1 MENIKLSILVPIYNT
16 EKYVERCVVSLM
28 EQTLEEIEFIFVDD
42 CSTDKSLD
50 ILQSVLAKYPLR
62 QGQVQV
68 LRHSFNRGSS
78 AARNTALEVAK
89 GEFITFADSDDWLE
103 PHGAEE
109 IYSFAK
115 RNRLDIAYS
124 RFYKDFSDGN
134 QSITKYVKC
143 DACEEAIRHI
153 ILGHFN
159 YVVWNKIYRRD
170 FLNKCDVRFLEG
182 FSNGEDIG
190 FNIKLIALTHS
201 IAEYDGAPYYHYSDQ
216 VPGSYT
222 SESRRSP
229 LKNVPSVV
237 ANVNSAI
244 AFLKSH
250 GLYEKYEK
258 ELTQVKINTRNLY
271 LNTDKDCLKA
281 WLHTYPETNS
291 EMFKQVRL
299 TRSKVYGL
307 SFWLL
312 TKGWLTQ
319 HILYEKSTE
328 KLYKFLKL
336 FLSMLH
342 Y

>member
-1 MENIKLSILVPIYNT
+1 MENIKLSILVPIYNA

-62 QGQVQV
+62 HGQVQV

-103 PHGAEE
+103 PHGAKE

-115 RNRLDIAYS
+115 RNGLDIAYS
-124 RFYKDFSDGN
+124 RFYKNYSDGN
-134 QSITKYVKC
+134 QSITKYTKC
-143 DACEEAIRHI
+143 DTYEEAIRHI

-159 YVVWNKIYRRD
+159 YVVWNKIYRRE
-170 FLNKCDVRFLEG
+170 FVNKCDVRFLEG

-190 FNIKLIALTHS
+190 FNIKLIAFTHC

-216 VPGSYT
+216 IPGSYT

-244 AFLKSH
+244 AFLRSR

-271 LNTDKDCLKA
+271 LNTDKECLKA
-281 WLHTYPETNS
+281 WLNTYPETN
-291 EMFKQVRL
+291 EELLHQIRT
-299 TRSKVYGL
+299 TRSRAYSI

-312 TKGWLTQ
+312 TKGCLRQ
-319 HILYEKSTE
+319 YIIYEQAMD
-328 KLYKFLKL
+328 KLNKFLRAI
-336 FLSMLH
+336 S
-342 Y
+342 